1 MKKLFEIESDC
12 LDIVRRLKEIDPTYY
27 VVRNLDTQKF
37 ELHSRGQKPF
47 SYCLTIPFDTLDERT
62 LDLTL
67 KTRVQNSDKLFEEL
81 ERENLKQKQKAV
93 NEVLNNF
100 KEKLYDT

>member
-12 LDIVRRLKEIDPTYY
+12 LEIVDRLKAIDPSYY

-37 ELHSRGQKPF
+37 ELHSRDQKPF

-62 LDLTL
+62 ISLAL

-81 ERENLKQKQKAV
+81 ERENLKHQQKAAQ
-93 NEVLNNF
+93 EVLNNF